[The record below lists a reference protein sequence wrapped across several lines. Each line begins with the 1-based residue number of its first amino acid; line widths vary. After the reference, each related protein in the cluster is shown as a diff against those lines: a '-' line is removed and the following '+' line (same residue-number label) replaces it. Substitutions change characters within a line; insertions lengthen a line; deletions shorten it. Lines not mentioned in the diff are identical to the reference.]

1 MLIRKKL
8 YFNQKFDYPYHL
20 SGNFPNIIT
29 LSYSVEYLT
38 RITFCESVLGGVI
51 CRTLTIFHMLGSKS
65 NSKSRLFKQKKN
77 DMRLTADFTWPTI
90 FAARIKTHIYGCSYG
105 KEEKPAIMLTLLVLA
120 FLLRKLCTMG
130 GVAIHYSQ
138 KR

>member
-1 MLIRKKL
+1 
-8 YFNQKFDYPYHL
+8 
-20 SGNFPNIIT
+20 
-29 LSYSVEYLT
+29 
-38 RITFCESVLGGVI
+38 
-51 CRTLTIFHMLGSKS
+51 
-65 NSKSRLFKQKKN
+65 
-77 DMRLTADFTWPTI
+77 MRLTADFTWPTI

-105 KEEKPAIMLTLLVLA
+105 KEKKPAIMLTLLVLA